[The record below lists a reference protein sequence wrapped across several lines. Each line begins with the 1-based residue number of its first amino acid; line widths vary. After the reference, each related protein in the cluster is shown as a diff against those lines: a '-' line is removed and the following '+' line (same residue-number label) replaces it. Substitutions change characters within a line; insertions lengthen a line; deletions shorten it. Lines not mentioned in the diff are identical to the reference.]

1 MMSLKSR
8 PWNHPARRCSLAA
21 LLAMSGLA
29 AGPATAADAPSAGAA
44 VATAA
49 TPATDV
55 AAQPLFAASFKD
67 FDRQQQ
73 SLAQYKGKPMV
84 VYFWA
89 TWCKSCKQEVPELI
103 ALHKKYGTKMHVI
116 GIAIDNTDKV
126 RQFAQDNQI
135 NYKLLIG
142 SNDAIALS
150 KQLGNSVGGLPF
162 AVVVDAKG
170 RIVKT
175 LLGETPP
182 GKFEELVR
190 PLIG

>member
-1 MMSLKSR
+1 MASSKSWAYR
-8 PWNHPARRCSLAA
+8 EPMRTYSVAA
-21 LLAMSGLA
+21 WLAMAAAA
-29 AGPATAADAPSAGAA
+29 AGPVIAADAPPAASVASVASVASAEA
-44 VATAA
+44 
-49 TPATDV
+49 
-55 AAQPLFAASFKD
+55 AAQSLFAASFKD

-89 TWCKSCKQEVPELI
+89 TWCESCKQEVPELI
-103 ALHKKYGTKMHVI
+103 ALHKKYGSRLHVI

-135 NYKLLIG
+135 NYKLLLG

-170 RIVKT
+170 RIVKS

-182 GKFEELVR
+182 RKFEELVR

>member
-1 MMSLKSR
+1 MSLKPRSCS
-8 PWNHPARRCSLAA
+8 HPARRCSMAA
-21 LLAMSGLA
+21 LLALLA
-29 AGPATAADAPSAGAA
+29 AAGGPATAADAPPAVAA
-44 VATAA
+44 VTTAA
-49 TPATDV
+49 TPATDA
-55 AAQPLFAASFKD
+55 AAQSLFAASFKD

-135 NYKLLIG
+135 NYQLLLG

>member
-1 MMSLKSR
+1 MMGLKSR
-8 PWNHPARRCSLAA
+8 PWRHPARRCSMAA
-21 LLAMSGLA
+21 LLAMSGVA
-29 AGPATAADAPSAGAA
+29 VGPATATAADAPSA

-49 TPATDV
+49 TPATEV

-67 FDRQQQ
+67 FDRKQQ

-135 NYKLLIG
+135 NYKLLLG

-162 AVVVDAKG
+162 AVVVDARG

>member
-1 MMSLKSR
+1 MSLKPRSCS
-8 PWNHPARRCSLAA
+8 HPARRCSMAA
-21 LLAMSGLA
+21 LLALLA
-29 AGPATAADAPSAGAA
+29 AAVGPATAADAPPAVAA
-44 VATAA
+44 VTTAA
-49 TPATDV
+49 TPATDA
-55 AAQPLFAASFKD
+55 AAQSLFAASFKD

-135 NYKLLIG
+135 NYQLLLG

>member
-1 MMSLKSR
+1 MSLKSR
-8 PWNHPARRCSLAA
+8 SCSHPARRGSIAA
-21 LLAMSGLA
+21 LLAISAAA
-29 AGPATAADAPSAGAA
+29 AGQATAADAPA
-44 VATAA
+44 VASAE
-49 TPATDV
+49 V

-135 NYKLLIG
+135 NYKLLLG

>member
-1 MMSLKSR
+1 MASSKSWAYR
-8 PWNHPARRCSLAA
+8 EPMRTYSVAA
-21 LLAMSGLA
+21 WLAMAAAA
-29 AGPATAADAPSAGAA
+29 AGPVIAADAPPAASVASVASAEA
-44 VATAA
+44 
-49 TPATDV
+49 
-55 AAQPLFAASFKD
+55 AAQSLFAASFKD

-89 TWCKSCKQEVPELI
+89 TWCESCKQEVPELI
-103 ALHKKYGTKMHVI
+103 ALHKKYGSRLHVI

-135 NYKLLIG
+135 NYKLLLG

-170 RIVKT
+170 RIVKS

-182 GKFEELVR
+182 RKFEELVR